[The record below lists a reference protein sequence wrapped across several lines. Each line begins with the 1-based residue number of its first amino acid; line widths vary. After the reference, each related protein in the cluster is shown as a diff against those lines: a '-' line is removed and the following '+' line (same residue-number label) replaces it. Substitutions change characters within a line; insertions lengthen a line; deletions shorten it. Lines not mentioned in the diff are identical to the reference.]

1 MLELLKL
8 KEKLENE
15 IRDLTI
21 QFSNANDVE
30 KWELES
36 ELLEKKLE
44 LNKLRKNNKI
54 ESKAV
59 TAFDLIND
67 VNSRPN
73 IPRYETGV
81 APLDKAL
88 NGGIEIGSF
97 VQLAG
102 SSFAGK
108 THLVIEI
115 MSQVA
120 TYDKVLFFNFEM
132 GDRRIAQRFEKTL
145 HTEQAKRNMLIHNDN
160 RELSHIVSEILS
172 AAKTGVK
179 FFAIDSKMK
188 IEVSS
193 EKEDYKKFSKI
204 SATLSKLTQE
214 NEIIIFLINQV
225 SEDDDKTGRLAFK
238 GSGDQLY
245 DTDIALFYSL
255 DKKNPNARVLVCRKN
270 RQDENNFTLNLT
282 LDNNGKTVDAS
293 VPITYEYKA
302 PTNVTEYQDNINMA
316 VI

>member
-1 MLELLKL
+1 MTDVLII
-8 KEKLENE
+8 KEQIESE
-15 IRDLTI
+15 IRDLTVRYENSVGI
-21 QFSNANDVE
+21 D
-30 KWELES
+30 KWDLES
-36 ELLEKKLE
+36 IILSKKQE
-44 LNKLRKNNKI
+44 LNKLRRNKKIYSKAITANELIKDI
-54 ESKAV
+54 ES
-59 TAFDLIND
+59 
-67 VNSRPN
+67 RPS
-73 IPRYETGV
+73 IPRYSTGV
-81 APLDKAL
+81 EPLDKVL

-115 MSQVA
+115 MSNVA

-132 GDRRIAQRFEKTL
+132 GDRRIAQRFSRTL
-145 HTEQAKRNMLIHNDN
+145 RTSEARNNMLIHNAD
-160 RELSHIVSEILS
+160 RELNHIVDEILE
-172 AAKTGVK
+172 AHKKGIK

-188 IEVSS
+188 IEVSD

-245 DTDIALFYSL
+245 DTDLALFYSL
-255 DKKNPNARVLVCRKN
+255 DKKNPNARKLMCRKN
-270 RQDENNFTLNLT
+270 RQDENNFMLNLT
-282 LDNNGKTVDAS
+282 LDGNGKTVSNAEVS
-293 VPITYEYKA
+293 RTYRNIE
-302 PTNVTEYQDNINMA
+302 VTETEYTMPTI
-316 VI
+316 

>member
-1 MLELLKL
+1 MIEVLKL
-8 KEKLENE
+8 KEQLESDIRKLSIEF
-15 IRDLTI
+15 D
-21 QFSNANDVE
+21 NAEGRE

-36 ELLEKKLE
+36 KVLDKKTQ

-54 ESKAV
+54 ASKAI
-59 TAFDLIND
+59 TALDLINEVD
-67 VNSRPN
+67 SRPN

-81 APLDKAL
+81 VPLDVAL

-132 GDRRIAQRFEKTL
+132 GDRRIAQRFSKTL
-145 HTEQAKRNMLIHNDN
+145 HTKEAKQNMLIHNDN
-160 RELSHIVSEILS
+160 RELSHIVDEILS
-172 AAKTGVK
+172 ATKKGIK

-188 IEVSS
+188 IEVSD

-225 SEDDDKTGRLAFK
+225 SEEDDKTGRMAFK

-245 DTDIALFYSL
+245 DTDLALFYTI
-255 DKKNPNARVLVCRKN
+255 DKKNPSARRLMCRKDSIS
-270 RQDENNFTLNLT
+270 RQKRKIYFTT
-282 LDNNGKTVDAS
+282 LK
-293 VPITYEYKA
+293 
-302 PTNVTEYQDNINMA
+302 
-316 VI
+316 